1 MLFDNSGLI
10 AMTGDLNGDGLRD
23 AADLSLF
30 ADHLGSN
37 NGSSTYNSD
46 ADLEP
51 IGGDGDID
59 GMDLHL
65 FSSILGV
72 SAPLDRFLYFDAD
85 GDTVVI
91 SDDASLDITGGITVE
106 AWVRPEAIPA
116 LGENARLVSKGNEYE
131 LMVHSADSTC
141 ANGTT
146 GDVQWRSVIG
156 GVDARICGGSLTMGQ
171 WHHIA
176 GTYDGNVF
184 VLYVDS
190 VQAAFI
196 ARSGP
201 IGTNDNPVAVGS
213 HPTLS
218 GPFNGDIDDLRIWNR
233 ALSAAEIKS
242 GALVELSGNENG
254 LMGYFLFNEG
264 AGQVAHDDSGSGNN
278 GRLGM
283 TDDLDSGD
291 PTWYG
296 PIGPLNQAPVVVA
309 GTSQSAM
316 LPYAVVALNGTVTD
330 DGMPGG
336 GLASAW
342 GVVSGPAAVVFGNS
356 TAVDTTAS
364 FPQAGTYELRLTV
377 DDGELAASDDV
388 TIVISE
394 DASSLDIFETDTTSS
409 YTQTN
414 TFGEGGSLSY
424 DAGRQQAL
432 MLAGNDDG
440 FQISKAV
447 SFVDRGL
454 FSLVFEPTVNYP
466 SGGSIYLRLKEDD
479 NNYLE
484 IKNTDGYGPGYLH
497 KVVGGALVD
506 TADFRSEYSQGAA
519 YEIFVYFTPQATMV
533 EGFDQTVAI
542 TADPTSLTINSFEI
556 ELRQQDAYLDNIALQ
571 NLRYSKLVNLRDGY
585 WQNTT
590 DLPVKVIAANLEPGW
605 AVRFTLDD
613 SVSAPRVFEQP
624 VSGGP
629 FLFET
634 VFAGIPKTEYRLDT
648 EVLDENSL
656 EILDAELIDAAVPVT
671 IGDYYISV
679 GASMARG
686 SHDDIFYDNV
696 SADGRDSG
704 GGFGPILNDL
714 LTAAKGY
721 PHTVPS
727 EGVSGHTTLDG
738 MDVIDSVLVKHPY
751 ARYVLLLY
759 GTNDAQLVP
768 PTPDGLGLP
777 PGHVDYP
784 GSYKANMQAII
795 DVIVSDGKFPY
806 LAKLPIAYGPFAG
819 LNPQLQIYND
829 VIDELAAENGIQVAP
844 PDLYGHFADNPDEID
859 DDGLHPNG
867 MGYQSIAALWRD
879 AIMAVSP
886 PP

>member
-1 MLFDNSGLI
+1 MKSHKVTGIFLALCLF
-10 AMTGDLNGDGLRD
+10 
-23 AADLSLF
+23 
-30 ADHLGSN
+30 LG
-37 NGSSTYNSD
+37 
-46 ADLEP
+46 A
-51 IGGDGDID
+51 
-59 GMDLHL
+59 
-65 FSSILGV
+65 
-72 SAPLDRFLYFDAD
+72 
-85 GDTVVI
+85 
-91 SDDASLDITGGITVE
+91 
-106 AWVRPEAIPA
+106 
-116 LGENARLVSKGNEYE
+116 
-131 LMVHSADSTC
+131 
-141 ANGTT
+141 
-146 GDVQWRSVIG
+146 
-156 GVDARICGGSLTMGQ
+156 CGGG
-171 WHHIA
+171 
-176 GTYDGNVF
+176 
-184 VLYVDS
+184 
-190 VQAAFI
+190 
-196 ARSGP
+196 SG
-201 IGTNDNPVAVGS
+201 G
-213 HPTLS
+213 
-218 GPFNGDIDDLRIWNR
+218 
-233 ALSAAEIKS
+233 
-242 GALVELSGNENG
+242 
-254 LMGYFLFNEG
+254 
-264 AGQVAHDDSGSGNN
+264 SGSPD
-278 GRLGM
+278 
-283 TDDLDSGD
+283 TSQQT
-291 PTWYG
+291 PA
-296 PIGPLNQAPVVVA
+296 NQAPTVSAGPDQVA
-309 GTSQSAM
+309 QLTS
-316 LPYAVVALNGTVTD
+316 AVVSLHGTVTD
-330 DGMPGG
+330 DGLSGST
-336 GLASAW
+336 LVSAW
-342 GVVSGPAAVVFGNS
+342 SVVSGPAAVVFGDSAAVDTTASFSVVGSYVLRLTADDGEHTASDEVTILIQAPINQPPTVSAGADQAARLPSAIVTLDGNVIDDGLPGTTLVSAWSVVSGPAAVVFGNS
-356 TAVDTTAS
+356 AAVDTTAS
-364 FPQAGTYELRLTV
+364 FSVIGTYVLRLTADDGVYKAGDELTVLIQPPLNQPPTVTAGESQAAMLPYTVVSLDGTVTDDGLPGGGLVSAWSVVSGPAAVVFGDNTAVDTTANFLVAGTYVLRLTA
-377 DDGELAASDDV
+377 DDGGLKGSDDV
-388 TIVISE
+388 TVVISD
-394 DASSLDIFETDTTSS
+394 DASYLDTFDSDTTAS
-409 YTQTN
+409 YTLTR
-414 TFGEGGSLSY
+414 TVGVDGSLSY
-424 DAGRQQAL
+424 DPDRKQAWVQT
-432 MLAGNDDG
+432 GNDNG
-440 FQISKAV
+440 LQISKTLA
-447 SFVDRGL
+447 FVDRGV

-819 LNPQLQIYND
+819 LNPQLQKYNA
-829 VIDELAAENGIQVAP
+829 VLDELATENGIQVVP
-844 PDLYGHFADNPDEID
+844 PDLYSWFETHSSEID
-859 DDGLHPNG
+859 TDGLHPNG
-867 MGYQSIAALWRD
+867 LGYQSIATLWRD
-879 AIMAVSP
+879 AILAAP
-886 PP
+886 PPP